1 MTFEDYLK
9 TKPKMTREEIR
20 AVNAEYI
27 GSYLYNILKPEA
39 TKKLS
44 AERVKELS
52 LGQLKKCVELLY
64 QKEVIDEVEFLELL
78 DLPNIPFT
86 PQSKEEA
93 KKKARDI
100 LRTTKPEWI
109 NDV

>member
-1 MTFEDYLK
+1 
-9 TKPKMTREEIR
+9 MTRDEIR

-52 LGQLKKCVELLY
+52 LEQFKKCVELLY
-64 QKEVIDEVEFLELL
+64 LKEVIDEVEFLELL
-78 DLPNIPFT
+78 DLPNIPLV
-86 PQSKEEA
+86 PQSKEDT
-93 KKKARDI
+93 KDKVRDI
-100 LRTTKPEWI
+100 LKTSKPEWI

>member
-9 TKPKMTREEIR
+9 TKPKMTRDEIR

-44 AERVKELS
+44 SDRVKELS
-52 LGQLKKCVELLY
+52 LGQLKKMCGIALSEG
-64 QKEVIDEVEFLELL
+64 
-78 DLPNIPFT
+78 
-86 PQSKEEA
+86 SH
-93 KKKARDI
+93 
-100 LRTTKPEWI
+100 
-109 NDV
+109 

>member
-9 TKPKMTREEIR
+9 TKLKMTRDEIR

-44 AERVKELS
+44 ADRVKELS

-64 QKEVIDEVEFLELL
+64 QKEAIDEVEFLELL
-78 DLPNIPFT
+78 DLPNIPFI
-86 PQSKEEA
+86 PQSKEDT
-93 KKKARDI
+93 KQKVRD
-100 LRTTKPEWI
+100 LLKTTKPDWLKK
-109 NDV
+109 V